1 MISRRLILLGA
12 TLLASVAYFVLYLV
26 APDLML
32 IRANAHAPKFE
43 ARFEVDLDYLDRR
56 LPEFPSPGDLES
68 EFLADDFLREPQERE
83 TSLQPDIEIEP
94 LKLVDVPELEKRL
107 DSNALQREYDFDV
120 DESIFQGIDA
130 QILEI
135 AEENARQGVDVVRR
149 LVTPSSDRIVGK
161 DERPTFRGRPDGAAA
176 GNPVKLSRS
185 VDIINDL
192 VDISD
197 GVDDRLPKPDEDSAG
212 DELDLLA
219 MEEQMAFRPEM
230 IEPDSAFLPEDMLL
244 AGGDVL
250 EAIEAENRFASMDS
264 LVSIRARTYVDSRTN
279 EGYFE
284 LKIVPDAS
292 KVIPVL
298 PKDVTFV
305 IDASNSIVQRKLTL
319 TARGVSASLSML
331 QPEDTF
337 NIIVFRD
344 APTMFSETRTPATA
358 QAIARAKAFLDGLE
372 SFGSTDVYSAIQPVI
387 QQPPRPGVPG
397 IVFVVTD
404 GRPTSGNLAGRQL
417 INALSDENTK
427 GNTIYTIGG
436 GRTVNQYLLDLLA
449 YRNRGR
455 SHVFER
461 MDEIDTR
468 LPGFFSQLND
478 AYLVGLT
485 ANYGRVKSDSI
496 YPHALPDFYKGQV
509 VTLYGRFDPATEDD
523 LVVRLQGRSGGLEQE
538 MVLDVAL
545 DTAESGTSEIAK
557 RWAFEKTYHLIGEI
571 SRSGETPALM
581 GEIRRLNV
589 EYGVQSS
596 YYSR

>member
-1 MISRRLILLGA
+1 MISRKLILLGS
-12 TLLASVAYFVLYLV
+12 TVVASAAYFGLYLV

-43 ARFEVDLDYLDRR
+43 SRFEVDLEYSDRR

-83 TSLQPDIEIEP
+83 SSLQPDIETEP
-94 LKLVDVPELEKRL
+94 LKPVDVRELEKRL
-107 DSNALQREYDFDV
+107 DSNALQREHDFTV
-120 DESIFQGIDA
+120 DESVFEGIDA
-130 QILEI
+130 QIMEI
-135 AEENARQGVDVVRR
+135 AEENARDGVDVVRR
-149 LVTPSSDRIVGK
+149 LVTPTSDRILTK

-176 GNPVKLSRS
+176 GNRVKLSRS

-192 VDISD
+192 VDVSD
-197 GVDDRLPKPDEDSAG
+197 GVDDRLPKPDEDSAV
-212 DELDLLA
+212 DEFDMLA
-219 MEEQMAFRPEM
+219 IEEQMAFRPEL
-230 IEPDSAFLPEDMLL
+230 IEPDSAFLPEDMVV
-244 AGGDVL
+244 AGGNVL
-250 EAIEAENRFASMDS
+250 EEIEAENRFASMDS
-264 LVSIRARTYVDSRTN
+264 LVAIKVRTYVDSRSK

-284 LKIVPDAS
+284 LRIVPDES

-331 QPEDTF
+331 RPEDTF

-344 APTMFSETRTPATA
+344 APTLFSETRTPASART
-358 QAIARAKAFLDGLE
+358 IARAKEFLAGLE

-397 IVFVVTD
+397 IVFVITD
-404 GRPTSGNLAGRQL
+404 GRPTSGNLEGRQL

-427 GNTIYTIGG
+427 GNTIYTLGG

-468 LPGFFSQLND
+468 LPSFFSQLND

-485 ANYGRVKSDSI
+485 ADYGRVKSDSI

-509 VTLYGRFDPATEDD
+509 VTLYGRFDPATEGNF
-523 LVVRLQGRSGGLEQE
+523 VVRLEGRSGGLDQE

-545 DTAESGTSEIAK
+545 DRADSGTSDIAK

-571 SRSGETPALM
+571 SRSGETPVLM
-581 GEIRRLNV
+581 DEIRRLNV

-596 YYSR
+596 YYSQ